1 VDWLAIIIGALL
13 AGLIIGPLARLVM
26 PGRQDI
32 GILGT
37 IVAGAIG
44 ALVGGIIAQ
53 LLGVGETEGI
63 DWIKHL
69 LQVVA
74 AVIAIAIWIAVKRNS
89 GSSTGTR
96 TRTY

>member
-1 VDWLAIIIGALL
+1 MDWIAIIIGALL

-44 ALVGGIIAQ
+44 ALVGGLVAQ
-53 LLGVGETEGI
+53 LLGVGETDGI

-69 LQVVA
+69 LQVLA
-74 AVIAIAIWIAVKRNS
+74 AVVAIAIWIAARR
-89 GSSTGTR
+89 GSSTTPR
-96 TRTY
+96 TRV

>member
-1 VDWLAIIIGALL
+1 MEWLAIIIGALI
-13 AGLIIGPLARLVM
+13 AGLVIGPLARLVM

-44 ALVGGIIAQ
+44 ALIGGIAQ

-63 DWIKHL
+63 DWLKHL
-69 LQVVA
+69 LQILA
-74 AVIAIAIWIAVKRNS
+74 AVVTIAIWIGIKRKDTA
-89 GSSTGTR
+89 STR
-96 TRTY
+96 SY

>member
-1 VDWLAIIIGALL
+1 MEWLAIIIGALI

-69 LQVVA
+69 LQVLA
-74 AVIAIAIWIAVKRNS
+74 AVVAIAIWIGIKRKDTT
-89 GSSTGTR
+89 STR
-96 TRTY
+96 SY

>member
-1 VDWLAIIIGALL
+1 MDWLAIIIGALL

-44 ALVGGIIAQ
+44 ALVGGVVAQ
-53 LLGVGETEGI
+53 LLGVGDTDGI

-74 AVIAIAIWIAVKRNS
+74 AVIAIAIWISVRR
-89 GSSTGTR
+89 GSSTRSHTR
-96 TRTY
+96 A

>member
-1 VDWLAIIIGALL
+1 MDWLAIIIGALL

-32 GILGT
+32 GVLGT

-44 ALVGGIIAQ
+44 ALVGGIVAQ
-53 LLGVGETEGI
+53 LLGVGDTDGI
-63 DWIKHL
+63 DWIKHI

-74 AVIAIAIWIAVKRNS
+74 AVIAIAIWIGVRR
-89 GSSTGTR
+89 SSSTTTGTR
-96 TRTY
+96 TY

>member
-1 VDWLAIIIGALL
+1 MDWIAIIIGALL

-37 IVAGAIG
+37 IVAGAVG
-44 ALVGGIIAQ
+44 ALVGGIVAQ
-53 LLGVGETEGI
+53 LLGVGATDGI
-63 DWIKHL
+63 DGIKHL

-74 AVIAIAIWIAVKRNS
+74 AVVAIALWLAVRRS
-89 GSSTGTR
+89 DSTTGTR

>member
-1 VDWLAIIIGALL
+1 MEWLAIIVGALI

-44 ALVGGIIAQ
+44 ALIGGIIAQ

-69 LQVVA
+69 LQILA
-74 AVIAIAIWIAVKRNS
+74 AVVTIAIWIGIKRKDTA
-89 GSSTGTR
+89 STR
-96 TRTY
+96 SY